1 MSDEIIVDKFT
12 YLGPTAIDPRDAE
25 IERLRELDKV
35 SAKVHNSNLV
45 EMREMR
51 EVIERLKTM
60 LDLEQTA
67 NRITEN
73 HNHFDWAAAM
83 ARKDAEIAALKS
95 QRLLLAKLAS
105 DDVLYVSYDVVTAR
119 KLRDEVLEG
128 E

>member
-1 MSDEIIVDKFT
+1 MSDEESAAT
-12 YLGPTAIDPRDAE
+12 YFSHHCNKLVNGNCRTTNCLHRGGYISGGETDPHWDDATCEALEAVNAFVEIAALKAE

-67 NRITEN
+67 NRITES
-73 HNHFDWAAAM
+73 HA
-83 ARKDAEIAALKS
+83 
-95 QRLLLAKLAS
+95 
-105 DDVLYVSYDVVTAR
+105 
-119 KLRDEVLEG
+119 
-128 E
+128 

>member
-51 EVIERLKTM
+51 EVIERLKVTVAR
-60 LDLEQTA
+60 LTA
-67 NRITEN
+67 
-73 HNHFDWAAAM
+73 
-83 ARKDAEIAALKS
+83 

-119 KLRDEVLEG
+119 KLRDEVLE
-128 E
+128 ESHA